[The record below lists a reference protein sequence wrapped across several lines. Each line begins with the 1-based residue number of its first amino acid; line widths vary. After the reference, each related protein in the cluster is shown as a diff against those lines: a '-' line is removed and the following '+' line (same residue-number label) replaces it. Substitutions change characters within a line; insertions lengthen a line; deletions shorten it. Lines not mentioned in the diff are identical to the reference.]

1 MTEDEIPYMNE
12 TEIVHLMRY
21 INRNTEL
28 LEIGGGGSTIFLSKF
43 VKRIVTVE
51 HNKEW
56 GGKLANTLQKSRKN
70 NWTLHIAE
78 PNFPQQH
85 PFQPAQPGQFDGY
98 INHIRSLDEVFDVIL
113 VDGRDR
119 VRSVEASLSKLKI
132 DGYMI
137 IHDFWN
143 RPKYHTILNLPQ
155 LKLVTESNSFPPGEI
170 NDTIVILKK
179 L

>member
-1 MTEDEIPYMNE
+1 MTEDEMPYMNE
-12 TEIVHLMRY
+12 SEIVHLMKY
-21 INRNTEL
+21 IDRETSL

-43 VKRIVTVE
+43 VKRLVTVE
-51 HNKEW
+51 HNKQYATELFKIL
-56 GGKLANTLQKSRKN
+56 GTIRD

-85 PFQPAQPGQFDGY
+85 PFQPAQPGQFDRY

-170 NDTIVILKK
+170 KDTIVILKK

>member
-1 MTEDEIPYMNE
+1 MIDNNSIPYMNE
-12 TEIVHLMRY
+12 TEIVHLMKYVDRE
-21 INRNTEL
+21 TSL
-28 LEIGGGGSTIFLSKF
+28 LEIGGGGSTVFLSKF
-43 VKRIVTVE
+43 VRRIVTVE

-56 GGKLANTLQKSRKN
+56 ATKLFSTLGTNRS

-85 PFQPAQPGQFDGY
+85 PFQPAQPGQFDRY
-98 INHIRSLDEVFDVIL
+98 INHIKSLDEVFDVVL

-119 VRSVEASLSKLKI
+119 VRSVEATVDKLKTG
-132 DGYMI
+132 GYMI

-143 RPKYHTILNLPQ
+143 RQKYYSVLDHPK
-155 LKLVTESNSFPPGEI
+155 LKLITESNSFPQVEI
-170 NDTIVILKK
+170 KDTIVILKK

>member
-12 TEIVHLMRY
+12 TEIVHLMKY

-43 VKRIVTVE
+43 VKKIVTVE

-56 GGKLANTLQKSRKN
+56 AGKMFSVLQKSRKN

-85 PFQPAQPGQFDGY
+85 PFQPAQPGQFDRY

-113 VDGRDR
+113 IDGRDR
-119 VRSVEASLSKLKI
+119 VRSVEATVDKLKRG
-132 DGYMI
+132 GYMI

-143 RPKYHTILNLPQ
+143 RPKYHSVLNISQ
-155 LKLVTESNSFPPGEI
+155 LKLITEKNSFPHGEI
-170 NDTIVILKK
+170 KDTLVILKK